1 MSLTV
6 GSVCVCGKK
15 RGNLNS
21 INWSRHLEACK
32 CNKRKK
38 LSHNYFGTNI
48 SNYFKSPNTISVP
61 IKTNILSG
69 WLLFY
74 FNNIIIQL
82 K

>member
-15 RGNLNS
+15 RGNLNY
-21 INWSRHLEACK
+21 INWSWHLEACK

-48 SNYFKSPNTISVP
+48 SNYFKSPNTIPVP
-61 IKTNILSG
+61 TKTNILSG
-69 WLLFY
+69 NYFILITLLF
-74 FNNIIIQL
+74 N
-82 K
+82 